1 MPAPSFDLQAAY
13 NWIEAQCNNVNVRYS
28 QSYRN
33 MQTVDGLT
41 YFDCSSLMFFGLWL
55 GGGFDIALYGF
66 STTLTDYTNP
76 TPGHYANA
84 WVVQTMEPI
93 LVSAGWQDVRTD
105 LPSDWL
111 PGDILIKYAGG
122 GYSWHTEMVYSGEPN
137 LMQMGAR
144 NSHITPATDQVAIHT
159 LYTGY
164 YDRILRDPTQ
174 PTPTP
179 GPGPGPHPGPSYRMP
194 IWLIKRA
201 KEVNGSL

>member
-13 NWIEAQCNNVNVRYS
+13 NWIEAQCNAANVRYS

-33 MQTVDGLT
+33 MRTVNGLT

-55 GGGFDIALYGF
+55 GGGFDVGLYGY
-66 STTLTDYTNP
+66 SETLTDYTEP
-76 TPGHYANA
+76 SPGHWANA
-84 WVVQTMEPI
+84 WTVQTMEPV
-93 LVSAGWQDVRTD
+93 LVSAGWVDVRLD
-105 LPSDWL
+105 MPEEWL
-111 PGDILIKYAGG
+111 PGDILIKYDR
-122 GYSWHTEMVYSGEPN
+122 WHTEMVYSPQPN

-144 NSHITPATDQVAIHT
+144 NSSLPDADQVAIHT
-159 LYTGY
+159 LYTDY

-174 PTPTP
+174 PAPTP